1 MAWNEPGGGRKPQD
15 PWGNRDRNTGGP
27 KGVDDLL
34 RKASD
39 WFGGLLKGGKGGGGN
54 QSGGTG
60 SLVGPVLAI
69 LGVLWLVMS
78 TYKFDQAEEGV
89 VLRFGKYYETAGA
102 GLHWYPWLI
111 DEVRRVNTGELLNL
125 PLQAE
130 MITADQNI
138 VAIQL
143 AVQYRI
149 GDSRAYV
156 LRVANAEDVLR
167 HSTESALRH
176 VVGNSTLNQVI
187 NEGRANL
194 AIGMKPRLQGYL
206 DRYQTGLVVSQVNI
220 IEAQPPKSVG
230 DAFVDV
236 VRAKEDKDRTVNEAK
251 TYANGI
257 VPEARGKAQRMLQE
271 AEGYK
276 QEQVAR
282 AEGDASRFNS
292 LYAEYRKAP
301 KVTRDRI
308 YLETM
313 QEVYSK
319 SSKVMLDT
327 KGNNMIYL
335 PLEQVLGAKAA
346 ALRPE
351 AAAAA
356 AAAAGDSAPV
366 SVAPTVPEHATERL
380 RARREENR

>member
-15 PWGNRDRNTGGP
+15 PWGNRKRGGGAGGNGLDDALRQVGDRLKT
-27 KGVDDLL
+27 V
-34 RKASD
+34 
-39 WFGGLLKGGKGGGGN
+39 FGGNGGG
-54 QSGGTG
+54 SVGGG
-60 SLVGPVLAI
+60 SLTGPVLAVLALI
-69 LGVLWLVMS
+69 WVFMGV
-78 TYKFDQAEEGV
+78 YRFDQAEQGV
-89 VLRFGKYYETAGA
+89 VLRFGEFHDTVGP

-111 DEVRRVNTGELLNL
+111 DDVRRANTGELLKL

-130 MITADQNI
+130 MITADQNL

-143 AVQYRI
+143 TVQYRI
-149 GDSRAYV
+149 GDARAYL
-156 LRVANAEDVLR
+156 LRVGNAEDVLR

-176 VVGNSTLNQVI
+176 VVGNSSLNQVI
-187 NEGRANL
+187 NEGRGNL

-206 DRYQTGLVVSQVNI
+206 DKYQSGLMIAQVNI
-220 IEAQPPKSVG
+220 IEAQPPKSVS
-230 DAFVDV
+230 DAFIDV
-236 VRAKEDKDRTVNEAK
+236 VRAKEDKDRLINEAK

-282 AEGDASRFNS
+282 AEGDAARFNN
-292 LYAEYRKAP
+292 LYVEYRKAP

-335 PLEQVLGAKAA
+335 PLEQVMGAKAA
-346 ALRPE
+346 TMRVDPALAAT
-351 AAAAA
+351 AAADNVPAPAA
-356 AAAAGDSAPV
+356 SAAESAA
-366 SVAPTVPEHATERL
+366 ERL
-380 RARREENR
+380 RNRREGVR

>member
-15 PWGNRDRNTGGP
+15 PWGNRN
-27 KGVDDLL
+27 
-34 RKASD
+34 RKT
-39 WFGGLLKGGKGGGGN
+39 GGGGDFEDVLRRLGDRI
-54 QSGGTG
+54 GGLFGGGGGG
-60 SLVGPVLAI
+60 SSEGLPWRPIAAVVVVIWALMG
-69 LGVLWLVMS
+69 
-78 TYKFDQAEEGV
+78 TYQFEPGEQGV
-89 VLRFGKYYETAGA
+89 VLRFGKFHETVGP
-102 GLHWYPWLI
+102 GLHWYPRLV
-111 DEVRRVNTGELLNL
+111 DEVRRANTGEVLKQ

-130 MITADQNI
+130 MITADQNL
-138 VAIQL
+138 VGIQL
-143 AVQYRI
+143 TIQYRI
-149 GDSRAYV
+149 GDARAYL
-156 LRVANAEDVLR
+156 LRVGNADDILR

-206 DRYQTGLVVSQVNI
+206 DKYQTGLVVSEVNV
-220 IEAQPPKSVG
+220 IEAQPPKSVS

-257 VPEARGKAQRMLQE
+257 VPEARGQAQRMLQE

-276 QEQVAR
+276 QDQIAR
-282 AEGDASRFNS
+282 AEGNAARFNN

-308 YLETM
+308 YLDTM
-313 QEVYSK
+313 QHVYSK
-319 SSKVMLDT
+319 SSKVVLDT
-327 KGNNMIYL
+327 DAKNMIYV
-335 PLEQVLGAKAA
+335 PLEQVLGAKAE

-351 AAAAA
+351 IAAAAA
-356 AAAAGDSAPV
+356 EAAPAATSSSA
-366 SVAPTVPEHATERL
+366 APRAADRL
-380 RARREENR
+380 RTRREEVR